1 MSENC
6 IFCKI
11 ATKEIPSEFIYETE
25 NVFAIKD
32 IHPKAKHHFLVI
44 PKKHYVNL
52 SDLDD
57 MALMSELLDVVRK
70 VTQKFELEN
79 NFKVLV
85 NNGKNA
91 GQEVF
96 HLHIHV
102 LSNN

>member
-11 ATKEIPSEFIYETE
+11 ANKEIPSEFVFETD

-32 IHPKAKHHFLVI
+32 IHPKAKYHFLVI
-44 PKKHYVNL
+44 PKKHFVNI

-57 MALMSELLDVVRK
+57 SDLMSELFCAVKK
-70 VTQKFELEN
+70 VTEKFELEN
-79 NFKVLV
+79 NFKVV
-85 NNGKNA
+85 INNGKSA

-102 LSNN
+102 LSNK